1 MNWTVD
7 RPIRAGELVC
17 VPIVETVVSVKGF
30 KGRVAGHGEKRPA
43 MILVFRDSGVTGVDV
58 RGRVHQPD
66 EIERRF
72 PEALARA
79 RAQLGESEA

>member
-1 MNWTVD
+1 
-7 RPIRAGELVC
+7 
-17 VPIVETVVSVKGF
+17 
-30 KGRVAGHGEKRPA
+30 